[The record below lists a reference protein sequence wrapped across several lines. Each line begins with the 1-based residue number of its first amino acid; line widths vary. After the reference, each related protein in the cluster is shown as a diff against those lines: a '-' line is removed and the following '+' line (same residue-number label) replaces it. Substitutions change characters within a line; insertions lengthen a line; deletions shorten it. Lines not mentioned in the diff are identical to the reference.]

1 MVVVHRHALTEDQT
15 FRAAPETGGFGTIVV
30 SVEVADYT
38 IRHTGRRGA
47 VRIWPGSSTG
57 PATKR
62 TLSGSRRVEQN
73 DFVAQELSLA
83 GRAS

>member
-1 MVVVHRHALTEDQT
+1 MPD
-15 FRAAPETGGFGTIVV
+15 TGRLDSIVV

-38 IRHTGRRGA
+38 IRHTGLRGA
-47 VRIWPGSSTG
+47 VHILPGSSTG

-62 TLSGSRRVEQN
+62 TLFGSRRVEQN
-73 DFVAQELSLA
+73 DFVTQELSLA